1 MTSTD
6 RSPAAAVESRPGSD
20 SAQRQASSSVDVTR
34 GAPGRR
40 PRRLKNLLYSQRL
53 APYLFIAPFVITLLA
68 FWMVPLART
77 FMMSTQEVLFGEA
90 TFIGAEN
97 YERLWNDRIFWQ
109 ALYNSTRYMVLTIA
123 LLIPIPL
130 VLAALINSKIGS
142 PRVKAFFKASMFV
155 PALTSVVVAGIIFR
169 LMFAETDSG
178 LMNQVIGFFGAGPV
192 RWLRE
197 DIGGLTALLLLAL
210 WRYAGVNILYFL
222 AGMQSI
228 PEEYYEAASIDGA
241 SRVQQF
247 FHITI
252 PNLKPII
259 IYVTTISIYG
269 GLAMFLESFMLY
281 AGNNS
286 PNNQG
291 LTVVGYL
298 YRRGIEENDLGF
310 ASAVGVVLL
319 VLIMAINLTFLTL
332 TGTFKKEAS

>member
-1 MTSTD
+1 
-6 RSPAAAVESRPGSD
+6 
-20 SAQRQASSSVDVTR
+20 
-34 GAPGRR
+34 
-40 PRRLKNLLYSQRL
+40 LYSQRL

-68 FWMVPLART
+68 FWMVPMART
-77 FMMSTQEVLFGEA
+77 FQMSTQEVLFGE
-90 TFIGAEN
+90 TSFIGADN

-109 ALYNSTRYMVLTIA
+109 ALFNSTRYMVLTIA
-123 LLIPIPL
+123 ILIPIPL

-142 PRVKAFFKASMFV
+142 SRVKAVFKATMFV

-169 LMFAETDSG
+169 LMFSETDSG
-178 LMNQVIGFFGAGPV
+178 LMNQVVGFFGAGPV

-197 DIGGLTALLLLAL
+197 DTGGLIALLMLAL

-228 PEEYYEAASIDGA
+228 PTEYYEAASIDGA

-252 PNLKPII
+252 PNLKPIMV
-259 IYVTTISIYG
+259 YVTAISIYG

-310 ASAVGVVLL
+310 ASAVGVVLF

-332 TGTFKKEAS
+332 TGTFKKEATR